1 MPPKAKFTKD
11 EITAKALEIVREK
24 GESALTARSLGEAL
38 GSSARPIFTVFEN
51 MEEVQKEVFSA
62 ASALYNGYV
71 KEGLSETPAFKGVG
85 RAYIRFAADEPKLFQ
100 LLFMREQQ
108 GMPDK
113 NSILSVLDAN
123 SDAILKSIEDGYGLS
138 RELSQSLYLH
148 LWIYSHG
155 IAVLIAT
162 KVCVMSEKEI
172 SDMLTEVFTGLLK
185 RIKSE
190 GRL

>member
-24 GESALTARSLGEAL
+24 GESALTARSLGDAL
-38 GSSARPIFTVFEN
+38 GSSARPIFTVFDN

-172 SDMLTEVFTGLLK
+172 SDMLTVIFTGLLK
-185 RIKSE
+185 KIKTE

>member
-1 MPPKAKFTKD
+1 MPPKAKFNRD
-11 EITAKALEIVREK
+11 EIVAKALEIVREN
-24 GESALTARSLGEAL
+24 GESALTARSLGAAL
-38 GSSARPIFTVFEN
+38 GSSARPIFTVFES

-62 ASALYNGYV
+62 ASALYDGYV
-71 KEGLSETPAFKGVG
+71 KKGLSETPAFKGVG
-85 RAYIRFAADEPKLFQ
+85 EAYIRFAADEPKLFQ

-108 GMPDK
+108 SMPTK
-113 NSILSVLDAN
+113 NSVLSLIDGNSEEILG
-123 SDAILKSIEDGYGLS
+123 SIENGYGLN

-172 SDMLTEVFTGLLK
+172 SDMLTVVFTGLMRK
-185 RIKSE
+185 IKSE
-190 GRL
+190 GKL